1 MRGDG
6 WGEGI
11 LEAFRTKPKAF
22 GKQWDVGKVREVI
35 IMAPRLKEV
44 TLLVVV
50 FVRGRRPSGGKHRW
64 MGVSLQLCFLCQT
77 WVTQGDPSISLPPL
91 LVDF

>member
-1 MRGDG
+1 MGR
-6 WGEGI
+6 GI
-11 LEAFRTKPKAF
+11 LEAFRTKPEAF

-50 FVRGRRPSGGKHRW
+50 FVRGRRPSGGKHR
-64 MGVSLQLCFLCQT
+64 
-77 WVTQGDPSISLPPL
+77 
-91 LVDF
+91 